1 LGAAYHSLGPEA
13 LNVPLTL
20 EHLRRR
26 RPWTQKELAEAA
38 GVSVGTVR
46 GIEHGYYKSVRPRV
60 MRAVAGALGV
70 QPSDVVEFRPSL
82 GLPPEGGTQ
91 GGTQPDPVPSGYA
104 APEV

>member
-1 LGAAYHSLGPEA
+1 LLGPDA
-13 LNVPLTL
+13 LKIPLSL

-60 MRAVAGALGV
+60 MRAIAGALGV
-70 QPSDVVEFRPSL
+70 QPADVAEFRPSL
-82 GLPPEGGTQ
+82 GLPPEDDTPAGAQ
-91 GGTQPDPVPSGYA
+91 SDSQPDPVPSA
-104 APEV
+104 RAS